1 MKHGQR
7 LLAAGMMIVGLW
19 LAAAPAEEPQ
29 TQPATAGDSAL
40 TSEYDAP
47 PSGMH
52 ASRWPG
58 AIEMPTTAPTV
69 SEQSEKDVLE
79 FLQKHMTYYY
89 DRLNQLKQSDETSYH
104 RWLEYLEGK
113 VKQLRAMPEAVR
125 DAHIRNANV
134 RVDILRTARGYH
146 EAKTDDE
153 RNALKEGLQT
163 FLSEKFDIEQKVGE
177 YRLQQLDEKLQ
188 QRKTKLQERAKDREK
203 ILAEELRCWL
213 QPPAE
218 PGGET
223 EPASPEITPATTPA
237 TQPAEPAPAP
247 ATETQ
252 SAAPE
257 TAPAEAPAPATEPA
271 SPETTP
277 TTAPATQPE

>member
-7 LLAAGMMIVGLW
+7 LVAAGMMIAGLW

-29 TQPATAGDSAL
+29 TQPAAKGDSAL
-40 TSEYDAP
+40 PAEFDAP
-47 PSGMH
+47 QPDMH
-52 ASRWPG
+52 ANRWPG
-58 AIEMPTTAPTV
+58 AIEMPTTAPAV

-113 VKQLRAMPEAVR
+113 VRQLRAMPEAIR
-125 DAHIRNANV
+125 DAQIRNANV

-153 RNALKEGLQT
+153 RNALKESLQK

-177 YRLQQLDEKLQ
+177 YRLRQLDEKLR
-188 QRKTKLQERAKDREK
+188 QRNAKLQERAKDREN

-218 PGGET
+218 TAAET
-223 EPASPEITPATTPA
+223 PPA

-247 ATETQ
+247 A
-252 SAAPE
+252 
-257 TAPAEAPAPATEPA
+257 EAPAPATETQPATPETAPA

-277 TTAPATQPE
+277 TTAPTSQPG